1 MDEFS
6 HKFMHKMKNSNFL
19 PFVLVQIHF
28 YVPSKKEN
36 KSTIFS
42 VSYRESLEEQAGTAA
57 DVTSLSSDIDALYSP
72 SRTYSSQNLNLGLG

>member
-36 KSTIFS
+36 QSTIFS
-42 VSYRESLEEQAGTAA
+42 LSYRESVKGQAGIAA
-57 DVTSLSSDIDALYSP
+57 DVTSLSSDIDGLYSP
-72 SRTYSSQNLNLGLG
+72 SMTYPIWVQI